1 MRIFVPF
8 GPGGTVRSRSVG
20 SGSSGATGAGVAS
33 VDHSSWKTAPSAAVR
48 VTGGGPSDRKTD
60 VPPASWPVTTR
71 LGVQGSVTTTRL
83 PERDRLGPGDDPVGD
98 AADPLDLHRHLVARL
113 QRPRLARTAAS
124 P

>member
-20 SGSSGATGAGVAS
+20 SGSSGATGAGFAS

-60 VPPASWPVTTR
+60 VPSASWPVTTR
-71 LGVQGSVTTTRL
+71 RGVQGSVAMRIGGGL
-83 PERDRLGPGDDPVGD
+83 PRSDGLGGDHDRLDRQPGEVGVVP
-98 AADPLDLHRHLVARL
+98 AVQLPAPDL
-113 QRPRLARTAAS
+113 P
-124 P
+124 